1 MFSNQP
7 FGFEHPNK
15 KQLEHL
21 LSVRGDL
28 ERADEA
34 LSSLIDRAALFGGGG
49 LLAEA
54 VFTLAIVTYV
64 RCFASGRRKGL
75 SSSIYKDKPRLLKAH
90 EDFKSIRDKHIAH
103 AVGLLENLHVLVAAA
118 SPSSPAIGV
127 GSLGVSFSHTQKR
140 SSLLLLRQAARFALS
155 SVDRDIEILGS
166 RLATDILGR
175 QTTWK
180 QSQKSFYAAIGKTGF
195 VNSSAK
201 IEAKVLEGAPSAIRV
216 KRGISRRVI

>member
-1 MFSNQP
+1 M
-7 FGFEHPNK
+7 
-15 KQLEHL
+15 
-21 LSVRGDL
+21 RGDL